1 MVRCFVGIM
10 VPEGVRASV
19 AALQARLASS
29 IKCKLVE
36 QENMHLCLS
45 FLGEVEEGRI
55 EGIEA
60 NLDAVAASYKKFPV
74 EIGKIKFVPSESYIR
89 VVVLEASDESGM
101 LEKIRKDVVKA
112 VGGDSKPPHLTL
124 CRVKLVE
131 DKKRFVDDFGNAVCG
146 EKFSVDGLHLIKSEL
161 GRGGPVYTIM
171 HSSSLS

>member
-10 VPEGVRASV
+10 VPEGVRISV
-19 AALQARLASS
+19 VALQARLASS

-36 QENMHLCLS
+36 PENMHLCLS

-55 EGIEA
+55 EDIEA
-60 NLDAVAASYKKFPV
+60 KLDAVAANYKKFSV
-74 EIGKIKFVPSESYIR
+74 EIGKVKFVPSESYIR
-89 VVVLEASDESGM
+89 VVVLEAGDENGM
-101 LEKIRKDVVKA
+101 MEKIRKDVVKA

-131 DKKRFVDDFGNAVCG
+131 DKKRFVDDFSNAACG
-146 EKFSVDGLHLIKSEL
+146 EKFSVYELHLIKSEL
-161 GRGGPVYTIM
+161 KRSGPVYTVM